1 MAEKFKSGIPRETRE
16 KSYLQS
22 FDRQKLDSSD
32 PADFASKLL
41 SFVRQNKVAA
51 DALIAGNVQMLGFE
65 ALRER
70 FGDQWDGIKDKV
82 HLLTETT
89 IKKHISSD
97 DVYCLMNDEQFIVLF
112 GRATKAAAGVTANL
126 IGKEVNEKLSGAGAG
141 GDAVSVKPMVF
152 EVPRTDPPPKTIEG
166 LGATVEEAQRAAE
179 KAEEARIEAAR
190 EKLGIRFW
198 PVANMRKRLVSC
210 YQAEIT
216 APEDVDLDVDVDPGT
231 GAAAATLD
239 RFLLQKAGV
248 ALTDATSQGMK
259 AFLIVPVHFD
269 TLAIKSFRTRY
280 LEICKILPQV
290 ADRKLVLLINGLE
303 DGVPQ
308 ARLHGIFTYLS
319 PYVSGFIG
327 QFGRGFRRADKLGG
341 LQMMAVAM
349 DGTGMDHPGPPDVSA
364 MKEFVVGNKSRHIR
378 RYFMNAGTFDCAT
391 MARRARFDYV
401 QGIGV
406 APAMPMHGKVFNI

>member
-1 MAEKFKSGIPRETRE
+1 MAENFKSGIPRETRK

-32 PADFASKLL
+32 PADFSSKLL

-65 ALRER
+65 TLRER
-70 FGDQWDGIKDKV
+70 FGDRWDGIKDKV
-82 HLLTETT
+82 HLLTEST
-89 IKKHISSD
+89 IKKHISTD
-97 DVYCLMNDEQFIVLF
+97 DVFCLMNDDQFIVLF
-112 GRATKAAAGVTANL
+112 GKATKDAASVTANR
-126 IGKEVNEKLSGAGAG
+126 IGKEVNQKLSGAGVG

-166 LGATVEEAQRAAE
+166 LGATVEEAQRSAE
-179 KAEEARIEAAR
+179 KAEEQKIEAAR

-216 APEDVDLDVDVDPGT
+216 APEGVDLDLDADAGT
-231 GAAAATLD
+231 GAAAAALD

-248 ALTDATSQGMK
+248 ALTEATSQGLK

-269 TLAIKSFRTRY
+269 TIAIKSFRNRY
-280 LEICKILPQV
+280 IDICKILPQV

-308 ARLHGIFTYLS
+308 ARLHGVFTYLS

-327 QFGRGFRRADKLGG
+327 QFGKDFRRADKLGG
-341 LQMMAVAM
+341 LKMMAVAM
-349 DGTGMDHPGPPDVSA
+349 DGTGMDHPGAPDITA
-364 MKEFVVGNKSRHIR
+364 MKDFVVGNTSSHIR
-378 RYFMNAGTFDCAT
+378 RYFVNAGTFDCAT

-401 QGIGV
+401 QGVGV

>member
-1 MAEKFKSGIPRETRE
+1 MADKFKSGIPRETRE

-152 EVPRTDPPPKTIEG
+152 EVPRADPPPKTIEG
-166 LGATVEEAQRAAE
+166 LGATV
-179 KAEEARIEAAR
+179 
-190 EKLGIRFW
+190 
-198 PVANMRKRLVSC
+198 
-210 YQAEIT
+210 
-216 APEDVDLDVDVDPGT
+216 
-231 GAAAATLD
+231 
-239 RFLLQKAGV
+239 
-248 ALTDATSQGMK
+248 
-259 AFLIVPVHFD
+259 
-269 TLAIKSFRTRY
+269 
-280 LEICKILPQV
+280 
-290 ADRKLVLLINGLE
+290 
-303 DGVPQ
+303 
-308 ARLHGIFTYLS
+308 
-319 PYVSGFIG
+319 
-327 QFGRGFRRADKLGG
+327 
-341 LQMMAVAM
+341 
-349 DGTGMDHPGPPDVSA
+349 
-364 MKEFVVGNKSRHIR
+364 
-378 RYFMNAGTFDCAT
+378 
-391 MARRARFDYV
+391 
-401 QGIGV
+401 
-406 APAMPMHGKVFNI
+406 